1 MIELYWIW
9 AIIGLAAFI
18 LEIVMGTQFFFF
30 LLGFS
35 AMITAVIALC
45 APTIGGIGS
54 GMLFVGLSSVM
65 LIIFWKG
72 WLQPLAFEQEKT
84 DLNNSLAQL
93 HQRQGV
99 VIRNNGTKLTILL
112 EKNLWSGEDV
122 GKRALVPETAIR
134 VIGHRGM
141 TLLVEPVEKT

>member
-35 AMITAVIALC
+35 AMITAVIALS
-45 APTIGGIGS
+45 APTIGGLGS
-54 GMLFVGLSSVM
+54 GILFAALSSMM